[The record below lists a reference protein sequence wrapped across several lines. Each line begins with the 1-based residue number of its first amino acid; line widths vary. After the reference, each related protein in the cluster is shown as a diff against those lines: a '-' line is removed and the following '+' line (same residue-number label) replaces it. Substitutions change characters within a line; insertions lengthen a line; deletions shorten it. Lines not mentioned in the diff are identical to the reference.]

1 VENGNLELVNC
12 LLPVADVNAKTGNG
26 STALHLAAL
35 LSKANRIEND
45 YEKKRLQMDFLS
57 ITRLLLRIPGII
69 IDCKNNIGVTPLYF
83 AVDKGTEAVAKE
95 LLRRFLQYPSFLV
108 DISTLVEG
116 HGHVF
121 LLFYLKKIKSFQ
133 KKPIWINTPT
143 SCILRILLKYGF
155 CKQNPYF
162 STSFTSM
169 QFQKVPMLCL
179 TRTGIPR
186 FPWFQFPRFSI

>member
-1 VENGNLELVNC
+1 MLTLYSGLTSTLIFLFTFQSIRAKLIVRFIQNPNFLVYISVENGNLELVNC

-108 DISTLVEG
+108 YISTLVDG
-116 HGHVF
+116 HGQVF
-121 LLFYLKKIKSFQ
+121 LLFYLKKELKGFQ
-133 KKPIWINTPT
+133 KQTD
-143 SCILRILLKYGF
+143 LD
-155 CKQNPYF
+155 
-162 STSFTSM
+162 
-169 QFQKVPMLCL
+169 
-179 TRTGIPR
+179 
-186 FPWFQFPRFSI
+186 

>member
-1 VENGNLELVNC
+1 MTSEYSGLPSTLIFLFIYISVENGNLELVNC
-12 LLPVADVNAKTGNG
+12 LLPFADVNAKTGNG

-45 YEKKRLQMDFLS
+45 YDKKRLQMDFLS

-108 DISTLVEG
+108 YISNLIDV
-116 HGHVF
+116 HGRF
-121 LLFYLKKIKSFQ
+121 LFIF
-133 KKPIWINTPT
+133 
-143 SCILRILLKYGF
+143 
-155 CKQNPYF
+155 
-162 STSFTSM
+162 
-169 QFQKVPMLCL
+169 
-179 TRTGIPR
+179 
-186 FPWFQFPRFSI
+186 